1 MVEALQLQEKLMPFN
16 GMGVN
21 TLWKLCQEITKTK
34 TGYGKREGESSEEFR
49 MRELFRV
56 ILKTLNE

>member
-1 MVEALQLQEKLMPFN
+1 MMPFN

-56 ILKTLNE
+56 MLKTLNE